1 MNWKKLAWRTYKV
14 IVYNIYF
21 LLWQLPKGRRI
32 ARALR
37 SVIFRLAPTMIPNPL
52 LINGSQLYWY
62 PNTCAYAVDYFFGE
76 YEPETTHFFE
86 GLLRPGMV
94 TVDLGAGIG
103 YYSLIFARKVGDT
116 GRVYAFEP
124 QPSNCTV
131 FRQSIHAN
139 GYDNIVTIV
148 EKCVSDRPGLVTLH
162 FTEAGDEGASLYESK
177 EVSGRQLVVEAVTLD
192 KFFESEGWPKVHVMK
207 MDIEGAEKAALEGMR
222 VLVAK
227 NPSLK
232 LVIEFNY
239 KVQAAVGISPTE
251 YFDTLIELGF
261 SKFWALRKG
270 LQAIGIPRDIPYFFQ
285 SGPINLLCE
294 R

>member
-1 MNWKKLAWRTYKV
+1 M
-14 IVYNIYF
+14 
-21 LLWQLPKGRRI
+21 
-32 ARALR
+32 
-37 SVIFRLAPTMIPNPL
+37 MIPNPL
-52 LINGSQLYWY
+52 LVNDSQLYWY
-62 PNTCAYAVDYFFGE
+62 PRTCAVAVDCFFGK
-76 YEPETTHFFE
+76 YEPETTHYFE
-86 GLLRPGMV
+86 GSLHPGMV
-94 TVDLGAGIG
+94 AVDLGASIG
-103 YYSLIFARKVGDT
+103 YYSLLFAKKVGDT

-124 QPSNCTV
+124 QPSNCNV
-131 FRQSIHAN
+131 FRQSVHAN

-162 FTEAGDEGASLYESK
+162 FTEAGDEGASLYGRE

-227 NPSLK
+227 NPYLK
-232 LVIEFNY
+232 LVIEFHPE
-239 KVQAAVGISPTE
+239 VQAAVGISPTE

-270 LQAIGIPRDIPYFFQ
+270 LQAIDIPRDIPYFFQ